1 MVESSDSGYSATSRK
16 LTLSQWDATITQ
28 LKKHWAGFNPVLS
41 KDKARLVVSQLSAI
55 ATNCR
60 NANRALRGKSKKPRS
75 ANLRKLK
82 TTSLIF
88 LFSFA
93 LRGLKN
99 IPTHRTHSHKKMKL
113 DRRVKV
119 EIWHGFFVPN
129 TTLIRWL
136 ILLKRLARVW
146 WGYNWYIKYLY
157 LVYTF
162 LGDFGVK
169 NGGDFGRF
177 FLYLIH

>member
-1 MVESSDSGYSATSRK
+1 MQK
-16 LTLSQWDATITQ
+16 
-28 LKKHWAGFNPVLS
+28 P
-41 KDKARLVVSQLSAI
+41 
-55 ATNCR
+55 
-60 NANRALRGKSKKPRS
+60 NRVKPRS

-119 EIWHGFFVPN
+119 EIWHGFFCAKYYLDTVAN
-129 TTLIRWL
+129 F
-136 ILLKRLARVW
+136 
-146 WGYNWYIKYLY
+146 IKKI
-157 LVYTF
+157 
-162 LGDFGVK
+162 G
-169 NGGDFGRF
+169 
-177 FLYLIH
+177 